1 MSFIY
6 IDSIKLNLLHFIYYI
21 NLNYMKLNQ
30 YTIGLISLQRII
42 REIKKQKQL
51 TKKTIQ
57 IIPNNNIKK
66 KYPSKH

>member
-1 MSFIY
+1 
-6 IDSIKLNLLHFIYYI
+6 
-21 NLNYMKLNQ
+21 MKLNQ

-57 IIPNNNIKK
+57 IIPKNNIKK
-66 KYPSKH
+66 LYPSKQY